1 MVDDA
6 LGISVCG
13 FQTNRMAEFLNV
25 RTNIMNLQVGCQKC
39 DKLHIGKRQND
50 DACPTLTID
59 TWEEEVSEEEGSIKR
74 MKDVFKGKEAMN
86 DVFEKKYLGDLITKN
101 GTNHNNIKE

>member
-1 MVDDA
+1 
-6 LGISVCG
+6 
-13 FQTNRMAEFLNV
+13 
-25 RTNIMNLQVGCQKC
+25 
-39 DKLHIGKRQND
+39 
-50 DACPTLTID
+50 
-59 TWEEEVSEEEGSIKR
+59 